1 MVGSMIDAHTHV
13 FPDEIV
19 KNPEEYFSLDSEFQ
33 LLYENS
39 NAVIGNGEQLI
50 RSMENS
56 EINRSIACGF
66 GWASNDLCVMGNNAI
81 IRLSNEQPDKIIG
94 FGTVSFIQSFES
106 GLDEINRLSKAGI
119 RGIGEIRAERQGF
132 FDITENEFRVL
143 AETLIENRM
152 ILLLHVSEPV
162 GHKYPGKEGA
172 KLELIESLLV
182 KLKEVNVVLA
192 HGGGGLP
199 FYSYMPEVR
208 GYLDNVWF
216 DTAALPYLYKPAV
229 LEAIISAVG
238 SDRILFGSD
247 FPLMSQEKVISYIQE
262 ADIKPDDK
270 KRIFFDN
277 LNHLLETNKSVD

>member
-19 KNPEEYFSLDSEFQ
+19 KNPAEYFSLDSEFQ
-33 LLYENS
+33 LLYKNS
-39 NAVIGNGEQLI
+39 NAVIGNGNDLI

-56 EINRSIACGF
+56 EITKSIACGF

-94 FGTVSFIQSFES
+94 FGTVSFAQSFES
-106 GLDEINRLSKAGI
+106 GLDEINRLSDEGI

-132 FDITENEFRVL
+132 FAITENEVNEL
-143 AETLIENRM
+143 AETLVKNRM

-182 KLKEVNVVLA
+182 KLKNVNVVLA

-208 GYLDNVWF
+208 SYLDNVWF
-216 DTAALPYLYKPAV
+216 DTAALPYLYKPTV
-229 LEAIISAVG
+229 LEAIINAVG

-247 FPLMSQEKVISYIQE
+247 FPLMPQERVISYIEE

-270 KRIFFDN
+270 KKIFCDN
-277 LNHLLETNKSVD
+277 LNQLLEISKL